1 MKAERAVKR
10 RADSK
15 GKRHQP
21 VHIGAAMAELTSALG
36 IDGTLR
42 RYAVLTGWPEV
53 VGEQI
58 ARVTE
63 PQRIENGVLFV
74 GVKTAPWRAELSLQ
88 RLEIMKKLNAA
99 VGKDVVRDIR
109 FR

>member
-1 MKAERAVKR
+1 LVA
-10 RADSK
+10 S
-15 GKRHQP
+15 
-21 VHIGAAMAELTSALG
+21 LG

-42 RYAVLTGWPEV
+42 RYAVLAGWANV

-63 PQRIENGVLFV
+63 PQRIDHGVLFV
-74 GVKTAPWRAELSLQ
+74 SVKTAPWRAELTLK
-88 RLEIMKKLNAA
+88 RLDIIRKLNDAA
-99 VGKDVVRDIR
+99 GAEVVHDIR

>member
-1 MKAERAVKR
+1 MRAERAVR
-10 RADSK
+10 RRSEAK
-15 GKRHQP
+15 GTKHHP
-21 VHIGAAMAELTSALG
+21 VPVSAAIAELVSSLG

-42 RYAVLTGWPEV
+42 RYSVIARWTEI

-74 GVKTAPWRAELSLQ
+74 SVKTAPWRAELSLK
-88 RLEIMKKLNAA
+88 RLEIMKKLNTAA
-99 VGKDVVRDIR
+99 GADVIRDIR

>member
-1 MKAERAVKR
+1 VKR
-10 RADSK
+10 RTEAK
-15 GKRHQP
+15 GRKHQP
-21 VHIGAAMAELTSALG
+21 VHIGSAMAELTAALG
-36 IDGTLR
+36 IDGTLK
-42 RYAVLTGWPEV
+42 RYAVLAGWAEV

-88 RLEIMKKLNAA
+88 RMEIQKKLNAA
-99 VGKDVVRDIR
+99 VGKDVVREIR